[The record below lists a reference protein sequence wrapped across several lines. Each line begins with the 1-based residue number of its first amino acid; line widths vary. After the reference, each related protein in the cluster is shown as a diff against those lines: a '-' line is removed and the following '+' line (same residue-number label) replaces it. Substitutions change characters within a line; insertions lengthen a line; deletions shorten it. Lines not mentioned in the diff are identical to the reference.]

1 MDRRQLLLGMT
12 VLAVRSFT
20 RDCLAIPLSAETDNQ
35 QSPTKNA
42 HLSDREQ
49 AGLRGPVR
57 FCVEE
62 QESGALT
69 TEYDVDGR
77 MIATMRGSQQVSTR
91 KYDNHGYLLEETE
104 GKEGATYSYDDE
116 GKLLHVASHNESS
129 SKVYNYSY
137 DDNARLTS
145 IANATDASDR
155 VDLVYDSQG
164 GRTLTAKTRIEKF
177 PGSAKIP
184 PDTIPGVASV
194 RQLSFF
200 LLQGLL
206 NGDGSSKAVWNDHD
220 QPTELQSYD
229 ARGQLVNRLILT
241 YDSNGNM
248 IEGKLVVENCCRCG
262 PKPWVDALSRS
273 STYTYDSEGHVTEER
288 NMMGKRIDSHVVR
301 SYNDHGDLASEST
314 MRIYGNIVIDTN
326 RFNYQYDS
334 YGNWTQKTEN
344 TAFVSSDETHN
355 SEAVTQR
362 KLSYW

>member
-1 MDRRQLLLGMT
+1 M
-12 VLAVRSFT
+12 
-20 RDCLAIPLSAETDNQ
+20 
-35 QSPTKNA
+35 
-42 HLSDREQ
+42 
-49 AGLRGPVR
+49 
-57 FCVEE
+57 
-62 QESGALT
+62 
-69 TEYDVDGR
+69 
-77 MIATMRGSQQVSTR
+77 
-91 KYDNHGYLLEETE
+91 
-104 GKEGATYSYDDE
+104 
-116 GKLLHVASHNESS
+116 
-129 SKVYNYSY
+129 
-137 DDNARLTS
+137 
-145 IANATDASDR
+145 
-155 VDLVYDSQG
+155 
-164 GRTLTAKTRIEKF
+164 
-177 PGSAKIP
+177 
-184 PDTIPGVASV
+184 
-194 RQLSFF
+194 
-200 LLQGLL
+200 
-206 NGDGSSKAVWNDHD
+206 VWND
-220 QPTELQSYD
+220 QEQLTELSYD
-229 ARGQLVNRLILT
+229 TQTQLVNRLILT